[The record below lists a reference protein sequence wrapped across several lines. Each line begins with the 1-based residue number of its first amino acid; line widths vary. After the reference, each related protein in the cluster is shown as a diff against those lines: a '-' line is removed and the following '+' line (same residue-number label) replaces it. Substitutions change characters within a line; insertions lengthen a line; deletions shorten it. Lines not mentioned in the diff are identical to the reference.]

1 MKLTKIKDHTF
12 VTKLAGF
19 EHSEYI
25 QPNETREPISS
36 TDIPLVQGKNI
47 RNGLFVENYD
57 WYIKKE
63 ISDKLDRS
71 KLTKK
76 CILIPY
82 VGSNLGE
89 VGIFYHPYDCHLA
102 SNIAKIELIDDYFDI
117 EYLKYYLQSPI
128 GQSYLF
134 QLKQG
139 SAQPNITMDSIRE
152 TLVIDLP
159 KKQQLEIAS
168 FLKNFDDKIAND
180 KSILVGFNNYHY
192 DDIVLAG
199 VLLGQNPYEISKKIV
214 FEKERVNYKLNLITL
229 DVMQEL
235 PLGVGLKSS
244 QANLGMSIVETPI
257 DFNLDRP
264 CTEEELNLLIGYCKN
279 DVKDTEKLFKM
290 RKDYFQA
297 KFEIVNEF
305 NLPVQ
310 NVKKTRAILSS
321 KVLKCQKMSIP
332 RDRLIIDYDPH
343 INWNI
348 IPKEMSNFF
357 KKCEYDYRCG
367 GDYKEIESRKLKMNI
382 AGVPHVYG
390 FGGIHGAIEKYNA
403 SGNFL
408 HIDVSS
414 YYPSLIIA
422 DGFMSRASSEPQK
435 FKELRDTRYKYKR
448 AKDPR
453 QQIYKILI
461 NATFGA
467 MKSEFNS
474 LFDPKQA
481 NNICINGQ
489 IILTQLVLEL
499 SPYCQLIQSNTDGI
513 VVKYKE
519 EQYQKI
525 VDIVT
530 DFGYRFNLTFDID
543 KIIKIAQRDVNNYA
557 IQFEDGH
564 IEAKGRFAKFNG
576 GNFMQ
581 NTLSIIDKA
590 LVNYYIYDIPVHQT
604 VIDCYKNNDL
614 APFQIYK
621 RKGESYQKIAN
632 TSEHNI
638 IHNEDLATFDK
649 SKLDLNY
656 YINLC
661 KKNLY

>member
-1 MKLTKIKDHTF
+1 MIIT
-12 VTKLAGF
+12 
-19 EHSEYI
+19 Y
-25 QPNETREPISS
+25 
-36 TDIPLVQGKNI
+36 DIEVLK
-47 RNGLFVENYD
+47 YD
-57 WYIKKE
+57 WIMVFKEGEDYRVIHNDSEELKAYI
-63 ISDKLDRS
+63 
-71 KLTKK
+71 
-76 CILIPY
+76 
-82 VGSNLGE
+82 
-89 VGIFYHPYDCHLA
+89 
-102 SNIAKIELIDDYFDI
+102 
-117 EYLKYYLQSPI
+117 
-128 GQSYLF
+128 
-134 QLKQG
+134 
-139 SAQPNITMDSIRE
+139 
-152 TLVIDLP
+152 
-159 KKQQLEIAS
+159 
-168 FLKNFDDKIAND
+168 DKIAND

-199 VLLGQNPYEISKKIV
+199 VLIGQNPYEISKKIV

-321 KVLKCQKMSIP
+321 KVLKCKKVPIP

-343 INWNI
+343 INWDI
-348 IPKEMSNFF
+348 IPKEVSGFF
-357 KKCEYDYRCG
+357 KTCEYDYRCG

-382 AGVPHVYG
+382 AGVPHVYA

-474 LFDPKQA
+474 LYDPKQA

-530 DFGYRFNLTFDID
+530 DFGNRFNLTFDID

-614 APFQIYK
+614 APFQIVAKMGNTYDGMYYEYGEEGDTKLIETQKVNRVFATNDKKYWGIYK

>member
-1 MKLTKIKDHTF
+1 MIIT
-12 VTKLAGF
+12 
-19 EHSEYI
+19 Y
-25 QPNETREPISS
+25 
-36 TDIPLVQGKNI
+36 DIEVLK
-47 RNGLFVENYD
+47 YD
-57 WYIKKE
+57 WIMVFKEGEDYRVIHNDSEELKAYI
-63 ISDKLDRS
+63 
-71 KLTKK
+71 
-76 CILIPY
+76 
-82 VGSNLGE
+82 
-89 VGIFYHPYDCHLA
+89 
-102 SNIAKIELIDDYFDI
+102 
-117 EYLKYYLQSPI
+117 
-128 GQSYLF
+128 
-134 QLKQG
+134 
-139 SAQPNITMDSIRE
+139 
-152 TLVIDLP
+152 
-159 KKQQLEIAS
+159 
-168 FLKNFDDKIAND
+168 DKIAND

-614 APFQIYK
+614 APFQIVAKMGNTYDGMYYEYGDEGDTKLIETQKVNRVFATNDKKYWGIYK

>member
-1 MKLTKIKDHTF
+1 MIIT
-12 VTKLAGF
+12 
-19 EHSEYI
+19 Y
-25 QPNETREPISS
+25 
-36 TDIPLVQGKNI
+36 DIEVLK
-47 RNGLFVENYD
+47 YD
-57 WYIKKE
+57 WIMVFKEGEDYRVIHNDSEELKAYI
-63 ISDKLDRS
+63 
-71 KLTKK
+71 
-76 CILIPY
+76 
-82 VGSNLGE
+82 
-89 VGIFYHPYDCHLA
+89 
-102 SNIAKIELIDDYFDI
+102 
-117 EYLKYYLQSPI
+117 
-128 GQSYLF
+128 
-134 QLKQG
+134 
-139 SAQPNITMDSIRE
+139 
-152 TLVIDLP
+152 
-159 KKQQLEIAS
+159 
-168 FLKNFDDKIAND
+168 DKIAND

-199 VLLGQNPYEISKKIV
+199 VLIGQNPYEISKKIV

-257 DFNLDRP
+257 DFNLDRS

-348 IPKEMSNFF
+348 IPKEMSDFF
-357 KKCEYDYRCG
+357 RKCEYDYRCG

-474 LFDPKQA
+474 LYDPKQA

-530 DFGYRFNLTFDID
+530 DFGNRFNLTFDID

-614 APFQIYK
+614 APFQIVAKMGNTYDGMYYEYGEEGDTKLIETQKVNRVFATNDKKYWGIYK